1 MGRQS
6 SPLLRKEEPKQ
17 RKPSTKEVPVS
28 DLNKTKNRLSVS
40 LLRLLLLL
48 SSSTYQPVSFGCI
61 LLGQVR
67 IRRWETRK
75 RHNHLKDRTAQEGL
89 IYGGQPASPQE
100 EEGEEDITS
109 YLLRDFVFHIVSLS
123 VAAQDDLSEEA
134 TRQQQPLRKHKHYP
148 SYGRL
153 LQSPLLLLCCCRG

>member
-1 MGRQS
+1 MNQNKGNPRR
-6 SPLLRKEEPKQ
+6 RKF
-17 RKPSTKEVPVS
+17 
-28 DLNKTKNRLSVS
+28 LSRILIRRRTAYQFHFFAS
-40 LLRLLLLL
+40 FYYCL

-67 IRRWETRK
+67 VRRRETRK
-75 RHNHLKDRTAQEGL
+75 RHNNLKDRTAQEGL

-100 EEGEEDITS
+100 EGEEREEDITS
-109 YLLRDFVFHIVSLS
+109 YLLRDFVFHIFSLS

-148 SYGRL
+148 SCSL
-153 LQSPLLLLCCCRG
+153 LSSSSAAAAGDKDDHDDDGDLN